1 MKKQTKW
8 GLLLVIA
15 VLAAGTAIY
24 SLLFAFDNKY
34 TAALPGGYGY
44 NILQGDQK
52 DVAFLV
58 DGWEYYPGQL
68 LEPADFSDGITA
80 EAYTYIGEHAN
91 FSDDLGT
98 PYGTATYRLVLY
110 SDPGTHLSLYLPE
123 LLCAGQVFLD
133 GALAGSHGSVDPYM
147 PHVIDGLYAFTSD
160 GSTEI
165 VIQCA
170 NYTHYYSG
178 MYYPPAVGSS
188 GAVFRLLAM
197 RLAVYGFLCFSSF
210 AIAVINLIPWLTR
223 RDRLPRQMG
232 FLSLAFAVRVSYPF
246 FRALGVPL
254 VSPLY
259 ALEDLC
265 GNLVL
270 LCAILMAGELSGAA
284 VRRYHRIIVVPAAAA
299 LCVYTTVFPLLIL
312 PYTPW
317 FFNIYGISLYVWKL
331 AAGCYLLFLA
341 GRTLR
346 EGRPMG
352 KRLLC
357 AAGFYGLSITASV
370 TTVGCF
376 EPIRGAWL
384 EEYGGFALVLG
395 FAALTV
401 RRCVFL
407 ARENSRLAFH
417 LQEEVDRKTRG
428 METLLKERRELLAN
442 LLHDLKNPLSAL
454 QGYAE
459 LVRNGNVALDQETAF
474 YLDALTDRVEVV
486 GERFN
491 LLQDFS
497 RSERGLLNMEDIC
510 LNHFL
515 TEFYQFN
522 QPDIE
527 LAGQEFRLELP
538 PEEIFVRG
546 SRERLRIALENLCY
560 NALSFTPPDGVITLS
575 LKGVDQSAC
584 IMVRDTGP
592 GIAAEDLPH
601 IFERG
606 FTRRSSLGGEGLGLF
621 IVRAVAQEHGG
632 SVEAES
638 QPGAGCLFRFYVPV
652 LNRQATEMV

>member
-223 RDRLPRQMG
+223 RDRLPWQMG

-254 VSPLY
+254 VRPLY

-284 VRRYHRIIVVPAAAA
+284 VRRYHRLIVVPAAAA

-352 KRLLC
+352 KCLLC

-407 ARENSRLAFH
+407 ARWWI
-417 LQEEVDRKTRG
+417 
-428 METLLKERRELLAN
+428 
-442 LLHDLKNPLSAL
+442 
-454 QGYAE
+454 
-459 LVRNGNVALDQETAF
+459 
-474 YLDALTDRVEVV
+474 
-486 GERFN
+486 
-491 LLQDFS
+491 FS
-497 RSERGLLNMEDIC
+497 S
-510 LNHFL
+510 
-515 TEFYQFN
+515 
-522 QPDIE
+522 
-527 LAGQEFRLELP
+527 
-538 PEEIFVRG
+538 
-546 SRERLRIALENLCY
+546 
-560 NALSFTPPDGVITLS
+560 
-575 LKGVDQSAC
+575 
-584 IMVRDTGP
+584 
-592 GIAAEDLPH
+592 
-601 IFERG
+601 
-606 FTRRSSLGGEGLGLF
+606 
-621 IVRAVAQEHGG
+621 
-632 SVEAES
+632 
-638 QPGAGCLFRFYVPV
+638 
-652 LNRQATEMV
+652 